1 MADNHPNQP
10 NTKQSPPSGPGK
22 TPGVEPPKTEAPKVK
37 TEAERRGEIAAE
49 YEALLSQS
57 QDEHSIIKALCTKYS
72 LDQVALG
79 ELMADFRK
87 GAASGAKGPAQ
98 PAHPGQMGTA
108 PAKGTVQSGKAPESD
123 K

>member
-1 MADNHPNQP
+1 MADERNLPHTNPP
-10 NTKQSPPSGPGK
+10 NTKQSPPSEPGK
-22 TPGVEPPKTEAPKVK
+22 ADPPKVK

-57 QDEHSIIKALCTKYS
+57 QDELSIIKALCSKYS
-72 LDQVALG
+72 IDQVALG
-79 ELMADFRK
+79 ELMADSRK
-87 GAASGAKGPAQ
+87 AGTGKAGLAQ